1 MPLSNFVPR
10 RFGFVYHS
18 IAILYHQVPNPYL
31 TIRNFCIA
39 VLQTNQ
45 LLRRHRRTE
54 GRDGAALT
62 PADTTKLR
70 SLVLGIVDDPRSVLI
85 KLVRCPPFALDP
97 CSGLCRAHS
106 PMPLQGLEVH
116 LSERSSRSPGKGLH
130 ITMELW
136 SACPC
141 LRAHVTKRSRS
152 STHQYPGR
160 RRNRRKML

>member
-1 MPLSNFVPR
+1 VPLSNFVPR

-97 CSGLCRAHS
+97 SCARWCWASWTTHGRCSSNWCVARPSLLIQAALACVGHRGRPTVGAHQTGAL
-106 PMPLQGLEVH
+106 PAL
-116 LSERSSRSPGKGLH
+116 RS
-130 ITMELW
+130 
-136 SACPC
+136 
-141 LRAHVTKRSRS
+141 
-152 STHQYPGR
+152 
-160 RRNRRKML
+160 